1 MKHPER
7 EEWVPFL
14 FGEARPA
21 DQHRL
26 QTHLQHCD
34 QCRHEIESWQRSRLR
49 LDEWQLPRPPQ
60 PVIFAPWAR
69 WAAAAAIVL
78 ALGFGIGRLSARPP
92 TTEQLRAA
100 IAPELHRQVQQQLAQ
115 AVRNEVD
122 RSTTAWLTASNQ
134 RLDNLFAGLAQTLE
148 KRDTQDRLAISTAL
162 DRLQSQYA
170 ADFLALKKDV
180 DTIAVNA
187 DAGLR
192 QAEQQLVHLAG
203 YSQPGPH

>member
-14 FGEARPA
+14 FGEASPA

-34 QCRHEIESWQRSRLR
+34 QCRHQIETWQRSRLL
-49 LDEWQLPRPPQ
+49 LDEWKLPRPPQ
-60 PVIFAPWAR
+60 PLIFAPWAR

-78 ALGFGIGRLSARPP
+78 ALGFGIGRLSPHPP
-92 TTEQLRAA
+92 SAEQLRAA
-100 IAPELHRQVQQQLAQ
+100 IAPELHRQVQQEVAQ
-115 AVRNEVD
+115 AVRSEAA
-122 RSTTAWLTASNQ
+122 RTTAAWLTASNQ
-134 RLDNLFAGLAQTLE
+134 RLDNLFAGLAETLE
-148 KRDTQDRLAISTAL
+148 KSGAQDRLAFSAAL
-162 DRLQSQYA
+162 DRLQTQYA

-203 YSQPGPH
+203 YSQPGPQ

>member
-14 FGEARPA
+14 FGEASPA

-34 QCRHEIESWQRSRLR
+34 QCRHQIETWQRSRLL
-49 LDEWQLPRPPQ
+49 LDEWKLPRPPQ

-78 ALGFGIGRLSARPP
+78 ALGFGIGRLSPRPP
-92 TTEQLRAA
+92 TAEQLRAA
-100 IAPELHRQVQQQLAQ
+100 IAPELHRQVQQEVAQ
-115 AVRNEVD
+115 AVRSEAA
-122 RSTTAWLTASNQ
+122 RTTAAWLTASNQ
-134 RLDNLFAGLAQTLE
+134 RLDNLFAGLAETLE
-148 KRDTQDRLAISTAL
+148 KRGAQDRLAFSAAL
-162 DRLQSQYA
+162 DRLQTQYA

-203 YSQPGPH
+203 YSQPGPQ

>member
-14 FGEARPA
+14 FGEASPA

-34 QCRHEIESWQRSRLR
+34 QCRHQIETWQRSRLL
-49 LDEWQLPRPPQ
+49 LDEWKLPRPPQ

-78 ALGFGIGRLSARPP
+78 ALGFGIGRLSPHAPSA
-92 TTEQLRAA
+92 EQLRAA
-100 IAPELHRQVQQQLAQ
+100 IAPELHRQVQQEVAQ
-115 AVRNEVD
+115 AVRSEAA
-122 RSTTAWLTASNQ
+122 RTTAAWLTASNQ
-134 RLDNLFAGLAQTLE
+134 RLDNLFAGLAETLE
-148 KRDTQDRLAISTAL
+148 KSGAQDRLAFSAAL

-203 YSQPGPH
+203 YSQPGPQ